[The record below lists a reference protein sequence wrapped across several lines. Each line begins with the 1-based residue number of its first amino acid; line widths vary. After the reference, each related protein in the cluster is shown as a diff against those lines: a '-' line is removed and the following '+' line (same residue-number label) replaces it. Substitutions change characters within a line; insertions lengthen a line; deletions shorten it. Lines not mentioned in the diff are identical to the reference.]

1 MPSDKTL
8 SAIGISC
15 ASAFIIIIAIK
26 ALRVGSSSGE
36 IGDCSSVNCLIKICE
51 KITRVASL
59 VISKNMVMLTCGTTC
74 PLFRRVS
81 VRGLV
86 YPDSEMILAYSFV

>member
-8 SAIGISC
+8 IAIGINC
-15 ASAFIIIIAIK
+15 ASAFITIIAIK
-26 ALRVGSSSGE
+26 ALRVGRNSGG

-59 VISKNMVMLTCGTTC
+59 VISKNMVMLMCGTTC
-74 PLFRRVS
+74 PLFSRVG
-81 VRGLV
+81 VCGLV
-86 YPDSEMILAYSFV
+86 YSDSKMILAYCFV

>member
-8 SAIGISC
+8 IAIGISC
-15 ASAFIIIIAIK
+15 ARAFMIIIAIK
-26 ALRVGSSSGE
+26 ALRVGSSSCG
-36 IGDCSSVNCLIKICE
+36 IGDRNSVNCLNRICE

-86 YPDSEMILAYSFV
+86 YSNSKMILAYCFV